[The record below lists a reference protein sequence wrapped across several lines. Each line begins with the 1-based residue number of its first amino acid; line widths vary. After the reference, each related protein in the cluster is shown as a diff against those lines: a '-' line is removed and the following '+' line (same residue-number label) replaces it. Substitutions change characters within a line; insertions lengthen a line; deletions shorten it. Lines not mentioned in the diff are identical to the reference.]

1 MVKKMFLL
9 VLRIHEI
16 LSWSNNTN
24 NNKTL
29 ILAVVSE
36 LNFIVTVSSLL
47 LVNVL
52 SSCVNIQNGCS

>member
-1 MVKKMFLL
+1 MFLL